1 MSLIEEATMSAE
13 LEARIAALE
22 AEIARLHAK
31 EGVTATFNRYLYGL
45 DTGYPEDVLDAYADD
60 AVLDVINFPPEGVD
74 MHFEGRDAIAPLYA
88 SYAERKRIAGGHNA
102 ANVAIAVGPGNTTAS
117 LTAYFTTTHNLGA
130 QGGRYEGD
138 LRLDP
143 DGRWRFTR
151 LDIISAWGFR
161 AETTPL
167 SEHVPLE
174 RSRGAGKSATHG
186 S

>member
-1 MSLIEEATMSAE
+1 MSAE
-13 LEARIAALE
+13 LEARITALE
-22 AEIARLHAK
+22 AEVARLRAK
-31 EGVTATFNRYLYGL
+31 EGVLATFNRYLYGL

-60 AVLDVINFPPEGVD
+60 AVLDVINFPPDGID
-74 MHFEGRDAIAPLYA
+74 MHFEGRAAITALYEP
-88 SYAERKRIAGGHNA
+88 YGQRKRIAGGHNA
-102 ANVAIAVGPGNTTAS
+102 SNIAVAVGDDATTARLS
-117 LTAYFTTTHNLGA
+117 AYFTTTHNLGI

-161 AETTPL
+161 AETSPL

-174 RSRGAGKSATHG
+174 RSRDAGKSATHAV
-186 S
+186 